1 MAYASVEKIIL
12 PVFARVVGR
21 VVGAEH
27 LPLKPPYLLAANH
40 IDFLD
45 GFYIAA
51 AVDRNRKHTVYFITK
66 TNNYWW
72 SQTTISISKSKGRTS
87 LDTAF
92 RYLKSGKIICNFIE
106 GQRNSTRT
114 LSPARSGTARLAL
127 LTGVPVIPVG
137 IRGPVGK
144 NFVRSLTN
152 LVTERKSVEVRFG
165 PPVDLTDLADRAD
178 QSAAVAEASHRIMAA
193 LVPLTGKAYVR

>member
-12 PVFARVVGR
+12 PVFARVVGK
-21 VVGAEH
+21 VSGAEC

-51 AVDRNRKHTVYFITK
+51 AVDRNRKHTVYFISK

-72 SQTTISISKSKGRTS
+72 SKTTIAISKSKDRTS

-92 RYLKSGKIICNFIE
+92 RYLKGGKIICNFIE
-106 GQRNSTRT
+106 GQRNASRT

-137 IRGPVGK
+137 LRGPAGR

-165 PPVDLTDLADRAD
+165 APVELSDLVGHAGRP
-178 QSAAVAEASHRIMAA
+178 AAVEEATHRIMAA
-193 LVPLTGKAYVR
+193 LVPLTGKTYVR